1 MHNDTIVAISTANG
15 KGAISIVRMSGKDSY
30 EIAQKA
36 INSSLTPRVAK
47 LTKFYNLQNELI
59 DIPLTIYFKSPNSF
73 TGEDIVEF
81 QCHGGVVVS
90 KLILESLIEF
100 GARVA
105 DAGEFSKRAFFN
117 NKIDMSQAEAISKMI
132 ETKSKDGVKV
142 LAKQLRGDL
151 ADFVNKTRED
161 LIEIMAYV
169 EVNIDY
175 AEEDLPED
183 LILQMKS
190 RLQNIS
196 TLLQD
201 SLNASKRREAM
212 FNGYK
217 IAIIGKPNVGKS
229 SLLNNLLNYNR
240 AIVSNIAG
248 TTRDT
253 IEEEVQIGSHL
264 IKIVDTAGIRHQTN
278 DEIEKI
284 GIERSKD
291 SVENSDIVI
300 VMFDNSREF
309 DSEDKEILNIIS
321 NIEKDVFI
329 LLNKVDLENN
339 FDKNNLN
346 NFDFIESSQK
356 DNNEKLLSKIETLLD
371 NYTHLEDNILIS
383 TRQIDIVSKANNSIL
398 ESFILLD
405 TQQLELFSYNIQEAI
420 NYISKITRPFEHDE
434 MLEKMFGSFCV
445 GK

>member
-1 MHNDTIVAISTANG
+1 MINDTIVAISSANG
-15 KGAISIVRMSGKDSY
+15 KGAISIVRMSGKNAY

-47 LTKFYNLQNELI
+47 LTKFYNIENELI
-59 DIPLTIYFKSPNSF
+59 DMPLTLYFKSPKSF

-81 QCHGGVVVS
+81 QCHGGVAVS
-90 KLILESLIEF
+90 RLILEALIKF
-100 GARVA
+100 GARIA
-105 DAGEFSKRAFFN
+105 DSGEFSKRAFFN
-117 NKIDMSQAEAISKMI
+117 NKIDLSQAEAISKMI
-132 ETKSKDGVKV
+132 ETKSKDGVKI

-151 ADFVNKTRED
+151 GDFVNKLRED

-183 LILQMKS
+183 LILQMKK

-196 TLLQD
+196 KLLKS
-201 SLNASKRREAM
+201 SLSASKRREAM

-240 AIVSNIAG
+240 AIVSDIAG

-253 IEEEVQIGSHL
+253 IEEEVQIGTHL
-264 IKIVDTAGIRHQTN
+264 IKIVDTAGIRDKTN

-284 GIERSKD
+284 GIQRSKE
-291 SVENSDIVI
+291 SVQNSDIVI
-300 VMFDNSREF
+300 AMFDNSREF
-309 DSEDKEILNIIS
+309 DNEDKEILNIIS
-321 NIEKDVFI
+321 NSDKDIFV
-329 LLNKVDLENN
+329 LLNKVDLEVK
-339 FDKNNLN
+339 FDKNYLKK
-346 NFDFIESSQK
+346 FDFIESSQK
-356 DNNEKLLSKIETLLD
+356 DNNEQLLIKIEEVLD
-371 NYTHLEDNILIS
+371 NYNHLEDNILIS
-383 TRQIDIVSKANNSIL
+383 TRQIEIVTKANDAIIEASV
-398 ESFILLD
+398 LLD
-405 TQQLELFSYNIQEAI
+405 RVELELFSYNIQEAI
-420 NYISKITRPFEHDE
+420 NYISQITRPFEHDE
-434 MLEKMFGSFCV
+434 MLDKMFGSFCV

>member
-1 MHNDTIVAISTANG
+1 MINDTIVAISSANG
-15 KGAISIVRMSGKDSY
+15 KGAISIVRMSGKNAY

-47 LTKFYNLQNELI
+47 LTKFYNIENELI
-59 DIPLTIYFKSPNSF
+59 DMPLTLYFKSPKSF

-81 QCHGGVVVS
+81 QCHGGVAVS
-90 KLILESLIEF
+90 RLILEALIKF
-100 GARVA
+100 GARIA
-105 DAGEFSKRAFFN
+105 DSGEFSKRAFFN
-117 NKIDMSQAEAISKMI
+117 NKIDLSQAEAISKMI
-132 ETKSKDGVKV
+132 ETKSKDGVKI

-151 ADFVNKTRED
+151 GDFVNKLRED

-183 LILQMKS
+183 LILQMKK

-196 TLLQD
+196 KLLKS
-201 SLNASKRREAM
+201 SLSASKRREAM

-240 AIVSNIAG
+240 AIVSDIAG

-253 IEEEVQIGSHL
+253 IEEEVQIGTHL
-264 IKIVDTAGIRHQTN
+264 IKIVDTAGIRDKTN

-284 GIERSKD
+284 GIQRSKE
-291 SVENSDIVI
+291 SVQNSDIVI
-300 VMFDNSREF
+300 AMFDNSREF
-309 DSEDKEILNIIS
+309 DNEDKEILNIIS
-321 NIEKDVFI
+321 NSDKDIFV
-329 LLNKVDLENN
+329 LLNKVDLEVK
-339 FDKNNLN
+339 FDKNYLKK
-346 NFDFIESSQK
+346 FDFIESSQK
-356 DNNEKLLSKIETLLD
+356 DNNEQLLTKIEEVLD
-371 NYTHLEDNILIS
+371 NYNHLEDNILIS
-383 TRQIDIVSKANNSIL
+383 TRQIEIVTKANDAIIEASV
-398 ESFILLD
+398 LLD
-405 TQQLELFSYNIQEAI
+405 RVELELFSYNIQEAI
-420 NYISKITRPFEHDE
+420 NYISQITRPFEHDE
-434 MLEKMFGSFCV
+434 MLDKMFGSFCV

>member
-1 MHNDTIVAISTANG
+1 MNNDTIVAISTANG

-36 INSSLTPRVAK
+36 INSSLTPRIAK
-47 LTKFYNLQNELI
+47 LTKFYNQKNELI
-59 DIPLTIYFKSPNSF
+59 DIPLSIYFKSPNSF

-90 KLILESLIEF
+90 RLILEALVEF

-151 ADFVNKTRED
+151 GDFVNKTRED

-183 LILQMKS
+183 LIFQMKE

-196 TLLQD
+196 SLLQN

-264 IKIVDTAGIRHQTN
+264 IKIVDTAGIRDKTS

-291 SVENSDIVI
+291 SVKNSDIVI
-300 VMFDNSREF
+300 AMFDNSREF
-309 DSEDKEILNIIS
+309 DNEDMEIINIIS
-321 NIEKDVFI
+321 DIEKDTFI
-329 LLNKVDLENN
+329 LLNKVDLDSK
-339 FDKNNLN
+339 FDKNSLK

-356 DNNEKLLSKIETLLD
+356 DNNEKLLSKIEKLLD

-398 ESFILLD
+398 ESFMLLD
-405 TQQLELFSYNIQEAI
+405 THQLELFSYNIQEAI
-420 NYISKITRPFEHDE
+420 NYISQITRPFEHDE